1 MSMGDKLWAILN
13 NFVFDAFF
21 IVPLGIIFQIQLK
34 SSSVKPPPIKT
45 ASGFWSL
52 FITFIASASITFNFS
67 KPSL

>member
-1 MSMGDKLWAILN
+1 MALVSKVTLFTT
-13 NFVFDAFF
+13 NF
-21 IVPLGIIFQIQLK
+21 VPLGIIFQIQLK

>member
-1 MSMGDKLWAILN
+1 MALVSKVTLFAI
-13 NFVFDAFF
+13 NF
-21 IVPLGIIFQIQLK
+21 VPLGIIFQIQLK